1 MAKEQR
7 FKTYDGRWGSGK
19 VHRYLYDPVNR
30 VRYVPCRSLAKQFAG
45 EKLDND
51 RETVTCKMCDPSYEE
66 PVIEA
71 PEPGTD
77 FRMLVCG
84 SRTYSDYKFLKRILD
99 LIKAEKLIAKAEG
112 KIFVVIQGAAPGADS
127 MGKQWADENG
137 LYCESYPADWKAF
150 GKRAGYLRNQQML
163 DEGKPDIVVAF
174 VDKPLEESRGTNM
187 MVNLAK
193 KANIDTLVYYDGST

>member
-1 MAKEQR
+1 MAAEQR
-7 FKTYDGRWGSGK
+7 FKTYDGRWGPGK
-19 VHRYLYDPVNR
+19 VHRYVYDPVNR
-30 VRYVPCRSLAKQFAG
+30 VRYVACRKVG
-45 EKLDND
+45 NDPHGYRLDDNKV
-51 RETVTCKMCDPSYEE
+51 TVTCKKCDPSYEE

-77 FRMLVCG
+77 YRILVCG
-84 SRTYSDYKFLKRILD
+84 SRTFADYEFLKRILD

-112 KIFVVIQGAAPGADS
+112 KTFMVIQGEAPGADS
-127 MGKQWADENG
+127 MGKQWAGENN
-137 LYCESYPADWKAF
+137 LYCECYPADWKQY

-193 KANIDTLVYYDGST
+193 KAGVDTLVYYDGST